1 MKQTLLAAV
10 ILFLAGTAIYA
21 QQSASSLPTTE
32 QTRQSAQQF
41 INNGKTKS
49 SQFDTFLD
57 DFKTRNTSNDNA
69 SYFRRLT
76 YEADQL
82 ETKINRE
89 GAIINGLLNNGEQA
103 SEVRLDRYEHLVKQY
118 KWKLAE
124 METLVS
130 E

>member
-1 MKQTLLAAV
+1 MKRILLAAI

-21 QQSASSLPTTE
+21 QQATLPTTE
-32 QTRQSAQQF
+32 QTRQSAQQYV
-41 INNGKTKS
+41 NNGKSKS
-49 SQFDTFLD
+49 SQFDTYLD

-69 SYFRRLT
+69 SNFKRLS
-76 YEADQL
+76 YEANQL
-82 ETKINRE
+82 EARINRE
-89 GAIINGLLNNGEQA
+89 GTIINGLLDRGNHA
-103 SEVRLDRYEHLVKQY
+103 SDVRLDRYEHLVNQY

>member
-1 MKQTLLAAV
+1 MKRILLTAV

-21 QQSASSLPTTE
+21 QQAASAPPTTE
-32 QTRQSAQQF
+32 QTRQSAQQY
-41 INNGKTKS
+41 ISNGKSKS
-49 SQFDTFLD
+49 TQFDTYLD

-69 SYFRRLT
+69 SNFRRLS
-76 YEADQL
+76 YEANQL
-82 ETKINRE
+82 ETRINRE
-89 GAIINGLLNNGEQA
+89 GAIITNLLDSGNQA
-103 SEVRLDRYEHLVKQY
+103 SDVRLDRYELLVKQY

>member
-1 MKQTLLAAV
+1 MKRILLAAV
-10 ILFLAGTAIYA
+10 ILFVAGTAIYA
-21 QQSASSLPTTE
+21 QQAGSPPPTTE

-41 INNGKTKS
+41 ISSGKSKS

-69 SYFRRLT
+69 SNFRRLS

-82 ETKINRE
+82 ESRINRE
-89 GAIINGLLNNGEQA
+89 GAIINSILSNGNQA
-103 SEVRLDRYEHLVKQY
+103 SDVRLDRYEHLVKQY

-124 METLVS
+124 MENFIS
-130 E
+130 D